1 MMGYV
6 NFTKNAF
13 KRDIIMKCTSC
24 KQGELTPSFIEG
36 QFRSHTC
43 SNCNGNWILIED
55 YVAWKERNPQF
66 SFDESLQSEVDESKQ
81 AILCPVT
88 GTIMRKFRLS
98 TTTEHRID
106 YSASVGGVW
115 LDKGEW
121 ELLKNENLAGS
132 LNAVLTAH
140 WQRNIR
146 INSTKDNFSE
156 IYQDKFGQETY
167 EKVKALREWLY
178 QQPNKA
184 DLRAYILAED
194 PYSAE
199 K

>member
-1 MMGYV
+1 
-6 NFTKNAF
+6 
-13 KRDIIMKCTSC
+13 MKCTSC

-36 QFRSHTC
+36 QFRAHTC
-43 SNCNGNWILIED
+43 SNCDGNWILIED

-66 SFDESLQSEVDESKQ
+66 SFDEDLQCEIDETKL

-88 GTIMRKFRLS
+88 GTIMRKLRLS
-98 TTTEHRID
+98 TNTTHRID

-121 ELLKNENLAGS
+121 QLLKNENLAGS

-146 INSTKDNFSE
+146 INSTKDNFTE
-156 IYQDKFGQETY
+156 IYQDKFGKESY
-167 EKVKALREWLY
+167 EKVKALREWLND
-178 QQPNKA
+178 QPNKA
-184 DLRAYILAED
+184 DLRAYLLAED

>member
-1 MMGYV
+1 
-6 NFTKNAF
+6 
-13 KRDIIMKCTSC
+13 MKCTSC
-24 KQGELTPSFIEG
+24 KQGELTPSFLEG

-43 SNCNGNWILIED
+43 TNCHGNWILIED
-55 YVAWKERNPQF
+55 YVAWKERNPEF
-66 SFDESLQSEVDESKQ
+66 SFDESLQYDIDESKQ
-81 AILCPVT
+81 ALLCPVT
-88 GTIMRKFRLS
+88 GTIMRKFKLS
-98 TTTEHRID
+98 TTTDHRID

-121 ELLKNENLAGS
+121 ELLKKENLAGS
-132 LNAVLTAH
+132 LNSVLTTH

-146 INSTKDNFSE
+146 TNSTKDNFAE
-156 IYQDKFGQETY
+156 IYQDKFGEETY
-167 EKVKALREWLY
+167 TKIKALREWLY

-184 DLRAYILAED
+184 DLRAYLLAED

>member
-1 MMGYV
+1 ME
-6 NFTKNAF
+6 
-13 KRDIIMKCTSC
+13 CTSC
-24 KQGELTPSFIEG
+24 KQGELIPSFIEG
-36 QFRSHTC
+36 QFRAHTC
-43 SNCNGNWILIED
+43 SKCSGNWVLIED
-55 YVAWKERNPQF
+55 YVAWKERNPEF
-66 SFDESLQSEVDESKQ
+66 SFDESLQYDIDESKQ

-98 TTTEHRID
+98 TSTEHRID

-121 ELLKNENLAGS
+121 QLLKKENLAGS
-132 LNAVLTAH
+132 LNTVLTAH

-146 INSTKDNFSE
+146 TNSTKENFAE
-156 IYQDKFGQETY
+156 IYQDKFGVEAY
-167 EKVKALREWLY
+167 AKIKALREWLN

-184 DLRAYILAED
+184 DLRAYMLAED